1 MAGRSPATEDGPGP
15 APRRDSAPYATATPV
30 PATSAALILADWIFA
45 YGSLIWNPE
54 FDPQESSL
62 ARLHGWHRAFC
73 IRSTHYR
80 GNAAQPGVVLGLERG
95 GSCVGVA
102 MRIAHATRRRTIER
116 LYAREML
123 NDVYVPRLAA
133 ITLACGRQ
141 LRALTFVANRASPAW
156 EQLREAELLHR
167 LAHARGE
174 RGSNRDYAL
183 NTCRALAA
191 RGVHDPRLTR
201 LARQL
206 EAGSTAR
213 TPET

>member
-1 MAGRSPATEDGPGP
+1 
-15 APRRDSAPYATATPV
+15 V
-30 PATSAALILADWIFA
+30 SAAQAGSTPRVPLLADWVFA

-54 FDPQESSL
+54 FEPLECSL

-80 GNAAQPGVVLGLERG
+80 GDTSQPGMVLGLERG

-102 MRIAHATRRRTIER
+102 MRLAHATRRRTLAQI
-116 LYAREML
+116 YAREML

-133 ITLACGRQ
+133 VTLRSGRQ
-141 LRALTFVANRASPAW
+141 LRALTFVANRANPAW
-156 EQLREAELLHR
+156 ERLLEPELLHR
-167 LAHARGE
+167 LAHARGV

-183 NTCRALAA
+183 NTWRALEA
-191 RGVHDPRLTR
+191 RGVHDARLAR

-206 EAGSTAR
+206 EAGVVIRST
-213 TPET
+213 ET